1 MSVLTHLVSEEKKI
15 MMENIKETLKDAKKS
30 SITIEAINEEHNRAK
45 RFEWPWETIGKE
57 LCKTAAKCSCGWAK
71 CVPSPGYKASNC
83 CGENYV
89 WSCCGKPVN

>member
-1 MSVLTHLVSEEKKI
+1 MILFLFLI
-15 MMENIKETLKDAKKS
+15 LA
-30 SITIEAINEEHNRAK
+30 SISIEAINEEEHNRVK

-57 LCKTAAKCSCGWAK
+57 LCKTAAKCSCGRAK
-71 CVPSPGYKASNC
+71 CVSSPGYKASNC